1 MKVRRPLWLDAPLK
15 PRSRY
20 SVRNQIASAFGEMP
34 SGGPMEMPS
43 LGASYRVSPAFG
55 GGLLVLEPRSDQSS
69 ASSSRSSPQ
78 KISLPITNVGE
89 PNIPS
94 ERAVSVSAS
103 YFARTADPFARAR
116 TAAGSLAS
124 STRMLVRL
132 SRSPGACLS
141 QTNLGMLLSHRKHT
155 SPPRLLARRHGW
167 PSCPDRPDRAA
178 HW

>member
-15 PRSRY
+15 FRSRY

-43 LGASYRVSPAFG
+43 LGASYRVSPAFAV
-55 GGLLVLEPRSDQSS
+55 GLLVLEPRSDQSS

-78 KISLPITNVGE
+78 ISLPITNVGE

-103 YFARTADPFARAR
+103 YFARTADPFARSR

-132 SRSPGACLS
+132 SRSPGALPF
-141 QTNLGMLLSHRKHT
+141 TNQSRYV
-155 SPPRLLARRHGW
+155 AF
-167 PSCPDRPDRAA
+167 A
-178 HW
+178 